1 MNHRP
6 LFLIRL
12 FQIFAFVGAIPFLIN
27 TVDIVLHPFAVPID
41 SQRLISGLVLAPV
54 TLGIAILCVRH
65 VPDNIIGWMLVTF
78 AYGTSSLAMRRD
90 LLPVTATVW
99 IANSFITIFWLS
111 YLLIPLY
118 FPNGYLYPP
127 RFNRWGNQI
136 VALIVLLNFLLPN
149 LFNRILSY
157 GTGGNAL
164 QTPNPFFIA
173 EFDYRIITIPFG
185 ILGPI
190 GLGLVTL
197 LLRYRNGSSL
207 ERLQMRWLLGGVIG
221 QVVLVLGLTW
231 LGSFGIN
238 TTVFT
243 TLYTI
248 LIPLTIGIATLRHRL
263 YDIDI
268 IIRRTLIY
276 SMLTAI
282 LAAVYF
288 GSVVLVQ
295 QIFRAATGQSSDLA
309 IVISTLAIAALFSP
323 LRRRIQ
329 NVIDRRLYRRKYDA
343 EKTLEAFNQTLRYE
357 VDIDTLMQSLIGVV
371 RETMQ
376 PTQVALWVRD
386 PQSGLQSSTNHME

>member
-149 LFNRILSY
+149 LFNRILS
-157 GTGGNAL
+157 
-164 QTPNPFFIA
+164 
-173 EFDYRIITIPFG
+173 
-185 ILGPI
+185 
-190 GLGLVTL
+190 
-197 LLRYRNGSSL
+197 
-207 ERLQMRWLLGGVIG
+207 
-221 QVVLVLGLTW
+221 
-231 LGSFGIN
+231 
-238 TTVFT
+238 
-243 TLYTI
+243 
-248 LIPLTIGIATLRHRL
+248 
-263 YDIDI
+263 
-268 IIRRTLIY
+268 
-276 SMLTAI
+276 
-282 LAAVYF
+282 
-288 GSVVLVQ
+288 
-295 QIFRAATGQSSDLA
+295 
-309 IVISTLAIAALFSP
+309 
-323 LRRRIQ
+323 
-329 NVIDRRLYRRKYDA
+329 
-343 EKTLEAFNQTLRYE
+343 
-357 VDIDTLMQSLIGVV
+357 
-371 RETMQ
+371 
-376 PTQVALWVRD
+376 
-386 PQSGLQSSTNHME
+386 

>member
-343 EKTLEAFNQTLRYE
+343 EKTLEAFNQTLRDE

-371 RETMQ
+371 QETMQ

>member
-149 LFNRILSY
+149 LFNQILSY

-343 EKTLEAFNQTLRYE
+343 EKTLEAFNQTLRDE

-371 RETMQ
+371 QETMQ

>member
-323 LRRRIQ
+323 LRRRVQI
-329 NVIDRRLYRRKYDA
+329 VIDRRLYRRKYDA